1 MEELVKYK
9 ILKVDHETGEE
20 FTCLDEIAFTSD
32 PAIITKGL
40 AFSAVKRMHFN
51 DKPKMRIVAPA
62 MIPMDIYRNQDGEEF
77 EVTFT
82 AEQIE
87 EIHKELML
95 KTKDGNLFNF
105 EHDKGQKV
113 PAYILEAWI
122 VDNPKEDKAWSSYG
136 IDVPKG
142 TLMLTTQITDEKFYN
157 ELVKNDQLGYSIGGS
172 FGLKLSK
179 QTNTNTMSLSAE
191 TQLTEGKQYI
201 FKNGK
206 LEEVE
211 AKFSE
216 ETTEEKAE
224 EVVEEVKEEMSSEE
238 ATEEVKEEVTE
249 EVSTELAE
257 EPVPADALTEE
268 KVSQMIDAKVGEVL
282 NMLAELKATI
292 EEAKNEDV
300 EEEEEQAPVQ
310 LSAIEKLAKFSK
322 QLKNK

>member
-9 ILKVDHETGEE
+9 ILKVNHETGEE
-20 FTCLDEIAFTSD
+20 FTGLDEIAFTSD

-40 AFSAVKRMHFN
+40 AFSAVKRMHFS

-105 EHDKGQKV
+105 EHDKSSKV

-179 QTNTNTMSLSAE
+179 QTNTNNMSLPAE
-191 TQLTEGKQYI
+191 NLTEGKHYI
-201 FKNGK
+201 FRNGK
-206 LEEVE
+206 LEEVD

-216 ETTEEKAE
+216 ETTDEKAD
-224 EVVEEVKEEMSSEE
+224 EVVEEVKEEMASEKADE
-238 ATEEVKEEVTE
+238 VVEEV
-249 EVSTELAE
+249 AE
-257 EPVPADALTEE
+257 EQAPADALTEE

-282 NMLAELKATI
+282 KMLAELKATI
-292 EEAKNEDV
+292 EEAKNDDI

-310 LSAIEKLAKFSK
+310 LSAYEKLAKFAK